1 VQLLRDYRGRTQ
13 FVIITHQ
20 KRTMEA
26 ADVLYGVTMGPDGG
40 SQVVSARMA
49 EQEIEREERA
59 GKGKGAAA
67 QPAGGPS

>member
-1 VQLLRDYRGRTQ
+1 M
-13 FVIITHQ
+13 ITHQ

-49 EQEIEREERA
+49 EEEIEREERA
-59 GKGKGAAA
+59 KGQAGEPPAA
-67 QPAGGPS
+67 GPTS